1 LLLVY
6 IEPATF
12 GSMAKRLPPA
22 VRDYFS
28 KLGRKRV
35 EALTPQEHSRLSRK
49 GGKAWWGGLSEEER
63 KAVAERLTK
72 ARKKGHRAE

>member
-1 LLLVY
+1 
-6 IEPATF
+6 
-12 GSMAKRLPPA
+12 MAKRLPPA

-49 GGKAWWGGLSEEER
+49 GGKAWWAGLSEEEQR
-63 KAVAERLTK
+63 ARVELLTK
-72 ARKKGHRAE
+72 ARKKRARQTGGPGKN